1 MKQTLKILSLLAAML
16 TLAGCDPDEM
26 FNTERDITYTV
37 SEKTNYSEHPEKTET
52 TTVHLKTEAE
62 WQALL
67 DRFCDW
73 AEGGSTVT
81 FHRVGTQ
88 RAASASG
95 KGIAL
100 TGHALSLQAKDAV
113 EYSTTSRE
121 EMKRWM
127 ALMEDEGKTVTVSYD
142 PATGTWNGTAYAT
155 APQQPA
161 QGGVKTY
168 VNMGF
173 NEMSGGMNV
182 IVTIDSANHTA
193 YVNFDY
199 GNYALHMPCGRFG
212 NIYEENGRMILAVW
226 ESTNGNDTLFVG
238 RNYEGSLMICLA
250 YSGICP
256 ANHTHECLLVPAPS
270 DLQTW
275 YCSSP
280 YDIILNLSPYAI
292 ETYPEIGI
300 AQICA
305 PMATDINCIPAFW
318 TGNCE
323 MIRYFTNRTD
333 VDYELS
339 LRYAHNNDSSYY
351 VVDSLGVTG
360 YPSDATTAMPMVIHD
375 LHQYPGCAS
384 QYVFNRIN

>member
-1 MKQTLKILSLLAAML
+1 MKNTLKIFTLIAALLTVAA
-16 TLAGCDPDEM
+16 CEKDNENPV
-26 FNTERDITYTV
+26 NHERDITYTV
-37 SEKTNYSEHPEKTET
+37 TTVGTQRAASAVDKTN
-52 TTVHLKTEAE
+52 TVHLATEAE

-67 DRFCDW
+67 DRFCDY
-73 AEGGSTVT
+73 AEDGSEVT
-81 FHRVGTQ
+81 FYNASRVQ
-88 RAASASG
+88 NSQFKIHNS
-95 KGIAL
+95 
-100 TGHALSLQAKDAV
+100 AKDAATF
-113 EYSTTSRE
+113 STTDRE
-121 EMKRWM
+121 AMKRWM
-127 ALMEDEGKTVTVSYD
+127 AQMEDEGKTVTVTYD
-142 PATGTWNGTAYAT
+142 PATGTYSGTAYAT
-155 APQQPA
+155 APQPQM
-161 QGGVKTY
+161 GNGVATFVDPDY
-168 VNMGF
+168 GNGLD
-173 NEMSGGMNV
+173 V
-182 IVTIDSANHTA
+182 IVTIDSSNHTA

-199 GNYALHMPCGRFG
+199 ENYWLHMPCGVFRD
-212 NIYEENGRMILAVW
+212 IYEEDGRMILAVW

-238 RNYEGSLMICLA
+238 RNYEGSLMICFT

-339 LRYAHNNDSSYY
+339 LRYTYNNDSSYY

>member
-1 MKQTLKILSLLAAML
+1 MKTRFYILLAAVL
-16 TLAGCDPDEM
+16 CLAACEKNPESSDKQ
-26 FNTERDITYTV
+26 RDITYTV
-37 SEKTNYSEHPEKTET
+37 GTPSSNWHMPDGNRRPMET
-52 TTVHLKTEAE
+52 VTVHLETEAE
-62 WQALL
+62 WQELL
-67 DRFCDW
+67 NRFCDW
-73 AEGGSTVT
+73 AEDGNEVT
-81 FHRVGTQ
+81 FYNANQIATK
-88 RAASASG
+88 SAT
-95 KGIAL
+95 KE
-100 TGHALSLQAKDAV
+100 AV
-113 EYSTTSRE
+113 TYSTTDRE
-121 EMKRWM
+121 AMKRWM
-127 ALMEDEGKTVTVSYD
+127 AQMEDEGKTVTVTYD

-155 APQQPA
+155 APQPQM
-161 QGGVKTY
+161 GNGVATFVDSDY
-168 VNMGF
+168 GNGLD
-173 NEMSGGMNV
+173 V
-182 IVTIDSANHTA
+182 IVTIDSSNHTA

-199 GNYALHMPCGRFG
+199 ENYWLHMPCGVFRD
-212 NIYEENGRMILAVW
+212 IYEEDGRMILAVW

-238 RNYEGSLMICLA
+238 RNYEGSLMICFA

-256 ANHTHECLLVPAPS
+256 ADHTHECLLVPAPS

-305 PMATDINCIPAFW
+305 PMATDINCINAFW

-339 LRYAHNNDSSYY
+339 LRYTYNNDSSYY

>member
-1 MKQTLKILSLLAAML
+1 MKHTVKLFALLAAVLCL
-16 TLAGCDPDEM
+16 TACVKNNDKQ
-26 FNTERDITYTV
+26 RDITYTV
-37 SEKTNYSEHPEKTET
+37 T
-52 TTVHLKTEAE
+52 T
-62 WQALL
+62 
-67 DRFCDW
+67 
-73 AEGGSTVT
+73 
-81 FHRVGTQ
+81 VGTQ
-88 RAASASG
+88 RAASAGDKTTTVHLETEAEWQELLDRFCDYAEEGSEVTFYNANH
-95 KGIAL
+95 KA
-100 TGHALSLQAKDAV
+100 TKSATKDATTF
-113 EYSTTSRE
+113 STTSRE
-121 EMKRWM
+121 DMKRWM
-127 ALMEDEGKTVTVSYD
+127 AQMEDEGMTVTVTYD

-155 APQQPA
+155 APQPQM
-161 QGGVKTY
+161 GNGVATFVDSDY
-168 VNMGF
+168 GNGLD
-173 NEMSGGMNV
+173 V
-182 IVTIDSANHTA
+182 IVTIDSSNHTA

-199 GNYALHMPCGRFG
+199 ENYWLHMPCGVFRD
-212 NIYEENGRMILAVW
+212 IYEEDGRMILAVW
-226 ESTNGNDTLFVG
+226 ESTTGNDTLFVG
-238 RNYEGSLMICLA
+238 RNREGSLMICFA
-250 YSGICP
+250 YSGFCL

-339 LRYAHNNDSSYY
+339 LRYTYNNDSSYY

-360 YPSDATTAMPMVIHD
+360 YPSDATIAMPMVIHD

>member
-1 MKQTLKILSLLAAML
+1 MKHVTKLALLLAAVL
-16 TLAGCDPDEM
+16 TLAACEKNNEM
-26 FNTERDITYTV
+26 RHERNIVYTV
-37 SEKTNYSEHPEKTET
+37 AEET
-52 TTVHLKTEAE
+52 TTVHLETEAE
-62 WQALL
+62 WQELL
-67 DRFCDW
+67 DRFCDY
-73 AEGGSTVT
+73 AEEGSEVT
-81 FHRVGTQ
+81 FYGTQ
-88 RAASASG
+88 APLPA
-95 KGIAL
+95 KGGPSQA
-100 TGHALSLQAKDAV
+100 GSLRTTKDAATF
-113 EYSTTSRE
+113 STTDRE
-121 EMKRWM
+121 AMKRWM
-127 ALMEDEGKTVTVSYD
+127 AQMEDAGMTVTVTFD
-142 PATGTWNGTAYAT
+142 PNTGTWNGTAYAT
-155 APQQPA
+155 APQPQM
-161 QGGVKTY
+161 GNGVATFVGRPDY
-168 VNMGF
+168 GNGLD
-173 NEMSGGMNV
+173 V
-182 IVTIDSANHTA
+182 IVTIDSSNHTA

-199 GNYALHMPCGRFG
+199 ENYWLHMPCGVFRD
-212 NIYEENGRMILAVW
+212 IYEEDGRMILAVW
-226 ESTNGNDTLFVG
+226 ESTTGNDTLFVG
-238 RNYEGSLMICLA
+238 RNREDSLMICFA
-250 YSGICP
+250 YSGFCL

-305 PMATDINCIPAFW
+305 PMATDINCIPTFW

-339 LRYAHNNDSSYY
+339 LRYTYNNDSSYY

-360 YPSDATTAMPMVIHD
+360 YPSDATIAMPMVIHD

>member
-1 MKQTLKILSLLAAML
+1 MGFATLLASVLIFAACEKENNGS
-16 TLAGCDPDEM
+16 T
-26 FNTERDITYTV
+26 THERDITYTV
-37 SEKTNYSEHPEKTET
+37 TDGPQASSRHDGNAQP

-62 WQALL
+62 FDALL
-67 DRFCDW
+67 EQFCDY
-73 AEGGSTVT
+73 AEDGSTVT
-81 FHRVGTQ
+81 FYN
-88 RAASASG
+88 ASLVQHS
-95 KGIAL
+95 KFKVHNS
-100 TGHALSLQAKDAV
+100 TKETV
-113 EYSTTSRE
+113 TFSTTSRE

-127 ALMEDEGKTVTVSYD
+127 AQMEDEGMTVTVTYD
-142 PATGTWNGTAYAT
+142 PTTGTYSGTAYAT
-155 APQQPA
+155 APQPQM
-161 QGGVKTY
+161 GNGVATFVDPDY
-168 VNMGF
+168 GNGLD
-173 NEMSGGMNV
+173 V
-182 IVTIDSANHTA
+182 IVTIDSSNHTA

-199 GNYALHMPCGRFG
+199 ENYWLHMPCGVFRD
-212 NIYEENGRMILAVW
+212 IYEEDGRMILAVW

-238 RNYEGSLMICLA
+238 RNYEGSLMICFA

-339 LRYAHNNDSSYY
+339 LRYTYNNDSSYY

>member
-1 MKQTLKILSLLAAML
+1 MKHTAKLFILLAAVIIFAACNKDKEEL
-16 TLAGCDPDEM
+16 RH
-26 FNTERDITYTV
+26 ERDIVYTV
-37 SEKTNYSEHPEKTET
+37 AEET
-52 TTVHLKTEAE
+52 TTVHLTTEAE
-62 WQALL
+62 WQQLL
-67 DRFCDW
+67 DHFCDY
-73 AEGGSTVT
+73 AEGGRSVT
-81 FHRVGTQ
+81 FRNAKNATK
-88 RAASASG
+88 SAT
-95 KGIAL
+95 KE
-100 TGHALSLQAKDAV
+100 AV
-113 EYSTTSRE
+113 TFSTTDRE
-121 EMKRWM
+121 AMKRWM
-127 ALMEDEGKTVTVSYD
+127 AQMEDEGKTVTVTYD
-142 PATGTWNGTAYAT
+142 PVTGTWNGTAYAT

-161 QGGVKTY
+161 QSGVKTY

-339 LRYAHNNDSSYY
+339 LRYTYNNDSSYY

-360 YPSDATTAMPMVIHD
+360 HPSDATTAMPMVIHD

>member
-1 MKQTLKILSLLAAML
+1 
-16 TLAGCDPDEM
+16 
-26 FNTERDITYTV
+26 
-37 SEKTNYSEHPEKTET
+37 
-52 TTVHLKTEAE
+52 
-62 WQALL
+62 
-67 DRFCDW
+67 
-73 AEGGSTVT
+73 
-81 FHRVGTQ
+81 
-88 RAASASG
+88 
-95 KGIAL
+95 
-100 TGHALSLQAKDAV
+100 
-113 EYSTTSRE
+113 
-121 EMKRWM
+121 M
-127 ALMEDEGKTVTVSYD
+127 AQMEDEGMTVTVTYD

-339 LRYAHNNDSSYY
+339 LRYTYNNDSSYY

>member
-1 MKQTLKILSLLAAML
+1 MKHLLKFTFVVAAVLMLAS
-16 TLAGCDPDEM
+16 CYKCP
-26 FNTERDITYTV
+26 
-37 SEKTNYSEHPEKTET
+37 PEGDHVVAYIVDKGLEQR
-52 TTVHLKTEAE
+52 VYLVDNNE

-67 DRFCDW
+67 DRFCDY
-73 AEGGSTVT
+73 AEDGSEVT
-81 FHRVGTQ
+81 FYNASRVQ
-88 RAASASG
+88 NSQFKIHNSV
-95 KGIAL
+95 
-100 TGHALSLQAKDAV
+100 KDATTF
-113 EYSTTSRE
+113 STTDRE
-121 EMKRWM
+121 AMKRWM
-127 ALMEDEGKTVTVSYD
+127 AQMEDEGKTITVSFD
-142 PATGTWNGTAYAT
+142 PATGTYSGTAYAT
-155 APQQPA
+155 APQPQM
-161 QGGVKTY
+161 GNGVATFVGPDY
-168 VNMGF
+168 GNGLD
-173 NEMSGGMNV
+173 V
-182 IVTIDSANHTA
+182 IVTIDSSNHTA

-199 GNYALHMPCGRFG
+199 ENYWLHMPCGVFRD
-212 NIYEENGRMILAVW
+212 IYEEDGRMILAVW

-238 RNYEGSLMICLA
+238 RNYEGSLMICFA

-280 YDIILNLSPYAI
+280 YGIILNLSPYAI

-339 LRYAHNNDSSYY
+339 LRYTYNNDSSYY

>member
-1 MKQTLKILSLLAAML
+1 MKTRFYILLAAVL
-16 TLAGCDPDEM
+16 CLAACEKNPESSDKQ
-26 FNTERDITYTV
+26 RDITYTV
-37 SEKTNYSEHPEKTET
+37 GAPSSSWHMPDGNRRPMET
-52 TTVHLKTEAE
+52 VTVHLATEAE

-73 AEGGSTVT
+73 AEEGSTVT
-81 FHRVGTQ
+81 FYRPGTQ
-88 RAASASG
+88 PSR
-95 KGIAL
+95 L
-100 TGHALSLQAKDAV
+100 HAGGTPAHPTKDAATF
-113 EYSTTSRE
+113 STTSRE

-127 ALMEDEGKTVTVSYD
+127 AQMEDEGKTVTVTYD
-142 PATGTWNGTAYAT
+142 PTTGTWSGTAYAN
-155 APQQPA
+155 APQPQM
-161 QGGVKTY
+161 GNGVATFVDPDY
-168 VNMGF
+168 GNGLD
-173 NEMSGGMNV
+173 V
-182 IVTIDSANHTA
+182 IVTIDSSNHTA

-199 GNYALHMPCGRFG
+199 ENYWLHMPCGVFRD
-212 NIYEENGRMILAVW
+212 IYEEDGRMILAVW

-238 RNYEGSLMICLA
+238 RNYEGSLMICFA

-305 PMATDINCIPAFW
+305 PMATDINCITAFW

-339 LRYAHNNDSSYY
+339 LRYTYNNDSSHY

>member
-1 MKQTLKILSLLAAML
+1 MKTRFYILLAAVL
-16 TLAGCDPDEM
+16 CLAACEKNPESSDKQ
-26 FNTERDITYTV
+26 RDITYTV
-37 SEKTNYSEHPEKTET
+37 GTPSSNWHMPDGNRRPMET
-52 TTVHLKTEAE
+52 VTVHLETEAE
-62 WQALL
+62 WQELL
-67 DRFCDW
+67 NRFCDW
-73 AEGGSTVT
+73 AEDGNEVT
-81 FHRVGTQ
+81 FYNANQIATK
-88 RAASASG
+88 SAT
-95 KGIAL
+95 KE
-100 TGHALSLQAKDAV
+100 AV
-113 EYSTTSRE
+113 TYSTTDRE
-121 EMKRWM
+121 AMKRWM
-127 ALMEDEGKTVTVSYD
+127 AQMEDEGKTVTVTYD

-155 APQQPA
+155 APQPQM
-161 QGGVKTY
+161 GNGVATFVDPDY
-168 VNMGF
+168 GNGLD
-173 NEMSGGMNV
+173 V
-182 IVTIDSANHTA
+182 IVTIDSSNHTA

-199 GNYALHMPCGRFG
+199 ENYWLHMPCGVFRD
-212 NIYEENGRMILAVW
+212 IYEEDGRMILAVW

-238 RNYEGSLMICLA
+238 RNYEGSLMICFA

-256 ANHTHECLLVPAPS
+256 ADHTHECLLVPAPS

-305 PMATDINCIPAFW
+305 PMSTDINCINAFW

-339 LRYAHNNDSSYY
+339 LRYTYNNDSSYY